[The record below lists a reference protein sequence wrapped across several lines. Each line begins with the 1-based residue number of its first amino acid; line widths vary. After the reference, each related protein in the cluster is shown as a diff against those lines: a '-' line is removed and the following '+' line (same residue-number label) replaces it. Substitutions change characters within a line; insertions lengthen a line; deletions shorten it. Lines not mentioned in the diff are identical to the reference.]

1 MKKKLN
7 CKCNCHYAEAR
18 KAMGLKKHRDCRQ
31 CAMYL
36 RREAK
41 ALMAMELDLVTKKAK
56 KPYKVEYAM
65 TCVGLVD
72 LLMAADNTIHFL
84 EAKRIVMNG
93 PKGVQYKDYEKAM
106 NLLLKIAGTKRALGI
121 IKASKD

>member
-1 MKKKLN
+1 MKKNPK

-18 KAMGLKKHRDCRQ
+18 KAMGLKKHRDCRE
-31 CAMYL
+31 CARGL

-41 ALMAMELDLVTKKAK
+41 ALLALERDLVTKNSKT
-56 KPYKVEYAM
+56 PYKVEYAM
-65 TCVGLVD
+65 TRRGLVD
-72 LLMAADNTIHFL
+72 LLMAADITIHYL

-93 PKGVQYKDYEKAM
+93 PKGVQYKDYDKAM